1 MVDLTQEQQE
11 RIGHLRRLSRDGGPL
26 APGAP
31 DATVNNPRWFV
42 PGLGGADLVP
52 TPERDM
58 LHRDI
63 LEQFYDKQGRG
74 DRAQRS
80 IMLAGPPGAGKGT
93 IRDQVTSEIG
103 QQFTIVDPDE
113 FKTLLMENAH
123 DRGWLDDLI
132 PDEVRQSGF
141 TITPME
147 MAALV
152 HEESSYLAQQVRDT
166 ALAAGENV
174 VIDSVMARES
184 AALQNARDLER
195 HGYAIEVV
203 SVQVPQE
210 LSQARILQR
219 WAKDSA
225 TSLGG
230 RWVPSEYRH
239 DVFAGD
245 HKAASWPDRNARTVA
260 EQVGAVERYRRYFTT
275 MEMAAAAQ
283 PARLTHDLR
292 RGADGRLRGQTKPA
306 SRDPAFPS
314 LPNPQQA
321 PHLPSSRRPPSPEP
335 PTRGRGRGR

>member
-1 MVDLTQEQQE
+1 M
-11 RIGHLRRLSRDGGPL
+11 

-31 DATVNNPRWFV
+31 GATVNNPRWFV
-42 PGLGGADLVP
+42 PGLGGSELVP

-63 LEQFYDKQGRG
+63 LEQFYNKRGRG
-74 DRAQRS
+74 DHGQWS
-80 IMLAGPPGAGKGT
+80 IMLAGPPGSGKGT
-93 IRDQVTSEIG
+93 IRDQVISEIG

-113 FKTLLMENAH
+113 FKTLLMEDAR

-132 PDEVRQSGF
+132 PDEVRRSGF
-141 TITPME
+141 TIKPME

-174 VIDSVMARES
+174 VIDSVMAREP

-195 HGYAIEVV
+195 HGYGIEVV

-219 WAKDSA
+219 WATDSA
-225 TSLGG
+225 KPLGG

-260 EQVGAVERYRRYFTT
+260 EQVNAVERYRRYFTT
-275 MEMAAAAQ
+275 MEMAAINQ

-292 RGADGRLRGQTKPA
+292 RGKDGRLRGQVESA
-306 SRDPAFPS
+306 GHNPAFPS
-314 LPNPQQA
+314 LSTPQQPSGASRA
-321 PHLPSSRRPPSPEP
+321 PHRPSQDPPSRGHS
-335 PTRGRGRGR
+335 RGR